1 MPLIHTEA
9 VVLRRRRM
17 RDSDAIITL
26 FAKECGKIAVS
37 AKSVMKTTSRSAGV
51 TQSFNRIHS
60 ILYAK
65 NRDQEIWTLT
75 QVSLVESY
83 ITLQTDLNKMAYA
96 SCLAEW
102 IDFLSHDF
110 ESNRAVWK
118 LLLHAYSRWNQIEP
132 CKEELIYYQWWLLR
146 IAGLHPNLTGVMEG
160 KTHIYHA
167 ADGRLIANN
176 EQIEGGVIMHAG
188 SLMALKSLASAKEP
202 PSLRLSQQQ
211 QIEIQRLIHAHL
223 EYHVGRRSRS
233 SLFLD
238 KLLRES
244 AEKTQPAPSPEKE
257 AS

>member
-51 TQSFNRIHS
+51 TQSFNRLHA

-83 ITLQTDLNKMAYA
+83 NTLQTDLNKMAFA

-102 IDFLSHDF
+102 VDFLSHDF
-110 ESNRAVWK
+110 ESNLAVWD
-118 LLLHAYSRWNQIEP
+118 LVLQAFARWNQNAAS
-132 CKEELIYYQWWLLR
+132 KEDLIFYQWRLLR
-146 IAGLHPNLTGVMEG
+146 YAGLHPNLSGAVEG
-160 KTHIYHA
+160 KTHIYNA
-167 ADGRLIANN
+167 AEGRLTASDSK
-176 EQIEGGVIMHAG
+176 IENGVVMHAG
-188 SLMALKSLASAKEP
+188 SIMALNNLASSKEP

-211 QIEIQRLIHAHL
+211 QVEIQRLIHSHL
-223 EYHVGRRSRS
+223 EFHIGRRSRS

-238 KLLRES
+238 RLLREG
-244 AEKTQPAPSPEKE
+244 AEKPQPAPSMEKE
-257 AS
+257 AL